1 MFLNIL
7 ICLLIVYIIYVFTNK
22 PKIIEGNTTST
33 STYTDYSDNDCM
45 ILATQN
51 QNNISSL
58 QNQMDTVI
66 GLSGRISQI
75 QNILSTNSQQIQTL
89 TDNLYNSSMTTPI
102 DTTSS

>member
-22 PKIIEGNTTST
+22 SIVIEGNTN
-33 STYTDYSDNDCM
+33 YTDYSDNDCM

-58 QNQMDTVI
+58 QDQMNSVI
-66 GLSGRISQI
+66 GLSGRITQI
-75 QNILSTNSQQIQTL
+75 QNILSTNTQQIQTL

-102 DTTSS
+102 DTSDTS

>member
-7 ICLLIVYIIYVFTNK
+7 ICLLIVYIIYVFTHK
-22 PKIIEGNTTST
+22 PKVIEGNG
-33 STYTDYSDNDCM
+33 TYTDYSDNDCM

-51 QNNISSL
+51 QNNITAL
-58 QNQMDTVI
+58 QGQINVVTDLSNQ
-66 GLSGRISQI
+66 ISQI
-75 QNILSTNSQQIQTL
+75 QNILTTNTQQIQTL

>member
-7 ICLLIVYIIYVFTNK
+7 ICLLIIYILYILIQK
-22 PKIIEGNTTST
+22 PKIIEGNT
-33 STYTDYSDNDCM
+33 TYTDYSDNDCM

-51 QNNISSL
+51 QNNISAL
-58 QNQMDTVI
+58 QSQMSVI
-66 GLSGRISQI
+66 IDMSGQLTQI
-75 QNILSTNSQQIQTL
+75 QNILNTNTQQIQTL

>member
-7 ICLLIVYIIYVFTNK
+7 ICLLIVYIIYVFTHK
-22 PKIIEGNTTST
+22 SIVIEGNTN
-33 STYTDYSDNDCM
+33 YTDYSDNDCM

-58 QNQMDTVI
+58 QDQMSSIID
-66 GLSGRISQI
+66 LSGQITQI
-75 QNILSTNSQQIQTL
+75 QNILSTNTQQIQTL

>member
-7 ICLLIVYIIYVFTNK
+7 ICLLIIYIIYVFTRK
-22 PKIIEGNTTST
+22 PKVIEGN

-58 QNQMDTVI
+58 QGQMNAILDM
-66 GLSGRISQI
+66 SGQITQI
-75 QNILSTNSQQIQTL
+75 QNILTTNTQQIQTL
-89 TDNLYNSSMTTPI
+89 TDNLYNSSMTTPV